1 MIHRWLA
8 DLVQVA
14 HLGFIL
20 FVMVGGFMVLRWP
33 RLIWLHIPTALWGA
47 AIEFFGWI
55 CPLTP
60 LENHFRRLG
69 GEAGYEG
76 DFIDRYITALIY
88 PSGLTRGVQIAIG
101 LLVVGINLLAYFMI
115 FRRRR
120 SLV

>member
-1 MIHRWLA
+1 MYYRWLA
-8 DLVQVA
+8 DLVLLV
-14 HLGFIL
+14 HLAFIV
-20 FVMVGGFMVLRWP
+20 FVVVGGFMVLRWP
-33 RLIWLHIPTALWGA
+33 KLIWLHVPTAISGA

-76 DFIDRYITALIY
+76 GFIEHYLTALIY
-88 PSGLTRGVQIAIG
+88 PTGLTRGVQIVIG
-101 LLVVGINLLAYFMI
+101 LFVVGVNLVAYALY

-120 SLV
+120 LLS